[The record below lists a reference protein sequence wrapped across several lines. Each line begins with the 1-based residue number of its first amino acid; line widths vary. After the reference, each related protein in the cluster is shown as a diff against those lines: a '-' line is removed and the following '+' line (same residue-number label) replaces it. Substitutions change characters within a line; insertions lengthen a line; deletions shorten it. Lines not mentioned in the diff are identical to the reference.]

1 MRNSSWRMAT
11 LLVGLALAA
20 SGCNLLT
27 SLQGPDDKAI
37 TSAIQAKMF
46 QDPVLKARDIRVV
59 SQKGVVV
66 LEGTVE
72 SDQEKAVAERL
83 ANEAKGVKQVINQLS
98 VVPTAP
104 AAAPAPARAE
114 APANAGVTPPPPAPR
129 PKRHH
134 RAAPPAPPE
143 KPAVAESAPPPAAS
157 PATPPAAAPQP
168 AQAESRPAPPPPPE
182 QVTVS
187 AGETIT
193 IRTIDP
199 IDSSRNQPGEEFAAT
214 VDAPVVVEN
223 RVVIPRGSDARIR
236 LVEARS
242 AGHMSGKSELRLEL
256 ISLTVNGTMYN
267 VQTSMIERAGASR
280 GKRTAETVG
289 GGAALGAL
297 IGAIAGGGKGAA
309 IGAGIGAG
317 AGTGVQMGTHGQQV
331 KIPSETK
338 LDFTLKTLLSVTL

>member
-1 MRNSSWRMAT
+1 MGSVLLAIT
-11 LLVGLALAA
+11 LLV

-37 TSAIQAKMF
+37 TSDIQAKMF

-66 LEGTVE
+66 LEGTVQ
-72 SDQEKAVAERL
+72 SDQEKAAAERI
-83 ANEAKGVKQVINQLS
+83 AGQTKGVKQVVDALS
-98 VVPTAP
+98 VTTPATAP
-104 AAAPAPARAE
+104 AAVAAPAE
-114 APANAGVTPPPPAPR
+114 APANAAVAPPPAAPR

-134 RAAPPAPPE
+134 RATPPAPSE
-143 KPAVAESAPPPAAS
+143 KPAVAESAPPPAA
-157 PATPPAAAPQP
+157 PPAATPQP

-182 QVTVS
+182 QATIS

-214 VDAPVVVEN
+214 VDAPVVVDN
-223 RVVIPRGSDARIR
+223 RVVLPRGSDARIR

-242 AGHMSGKSELRLEL
+242 AGHISGRSELRLEL
-256 ISLTVNGTMYN
+256 ISVTVNGTMYN

-338 LDFTLKTLLSVTL
+338 LDFTLKVPLTVTL